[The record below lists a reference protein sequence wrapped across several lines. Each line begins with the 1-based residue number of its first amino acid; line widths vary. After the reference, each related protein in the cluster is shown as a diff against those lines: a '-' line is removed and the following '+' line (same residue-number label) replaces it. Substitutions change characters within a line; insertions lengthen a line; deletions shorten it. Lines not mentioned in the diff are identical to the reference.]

1 MILDSMEWSDRPS
14 PNRHLGHSLE
24 KRDPSRHEGATAEK
38 AVPFSVPLFDLK
50 PFIAWQRR
58 HGLAGKCKRDVQHL
72 RSKKSPR

>member
-38 AVPFSVPLFDLK
+38 AVPFSVPLFDIK
-50 PFIAWQRR
+50 PFIAGNDAT
-58 HGLAGKCKRDVQHL
+58 GLAGKCKRDVQHL
-72 RSKKSPR
+72 RPNKSPR